1 MRRCRSLNAGKRMI
15 FIVDDDDATRD
26 SLRLLVEC
34 EGFEARDFASGRP
47 FLDAVRPADGDCL
60 ILDVNMPGMN
70 GFQVVEELRRRG
82 DRLPVIFVTAW
93 SDPATRSRARAAGA
107 AALLEKPHKADE
119 LLALVRQVSA
129 AGG

>member
-1 MRRCRSLNAGKRMI
+1 MI

-34 EGFEARDFASGRP
+34 EGFEAQDFASGRP
-47 FLDAVRPADGDCL
+47 FLDAVRPCDGDCL

-93 SDPATRSRARAAGA
+93 SDPATRSRARVVGA
-107 AALLEKPHKADE
+107 AALLAKPHGADE